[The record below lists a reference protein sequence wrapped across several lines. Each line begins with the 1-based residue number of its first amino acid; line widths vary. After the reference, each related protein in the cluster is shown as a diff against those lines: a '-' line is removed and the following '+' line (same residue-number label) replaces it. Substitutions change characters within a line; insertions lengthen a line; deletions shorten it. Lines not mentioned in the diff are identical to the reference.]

1 MKDNKKIYVTGII
14 FIIVAITITIFIIKT
29 NLDRKTSFE
38 GNNATSDVVLE
49 RIEFKNITKTYEAGI
64 TTIRADVYN
73 NTKVTKNINVQIILK
88 DKNGKEIKNMIQA
101 IEEIEPG
108 RKKILQTG
116 ITGDYTSI
124 KDVEFKV
131 LEDKDIE
138 QYKIM

>member
-1 MKDNKKIYVTGII
+1 MKDKKKAYV
-14 FIIVAITITIFIIKT
+14 IVALIVIAIIAIAIYIVKT

-38 GNNATSDVVLE
+38 GENATSNVVLE

-73 NTKVTKNINVQIILK
+73 NTKVTKDINVQIILK
-88 DKNGKEIKNMIQA
+88 DENGKEIKNMIQA

-131 LEDKDIE
+131 LEDKDLE
-138 QYKIM
+138 QYNK

>member
-1 MKDNKKIYVTGII
+1 MKDKKKAYV
-14 FIIVAITITIFIIKT
+14 IVALIVIAIIAIAIYIVKT

-38 GNNATSDVVLE
+38 GENATSDVVLE

-73 NTKVTKNINVQIILK
+73 NTKVTKDINVQIILK
-88 DKNGKEIKNMIQA
+88 DENGKKIKNMIQA

-131 LEDKDIE
+131 LEDKDLE
-138 QYKIM
+138 QYNK

>member
-1 MKDNKKIYVTGII
+1 MKDKKKAYV
-14 FIIVAITITIFIIKT
+14 IVALIVIAIIAIAIYIVKT

-38 GNNATSDVVLE
+38 GENATSDVVLE

-73 NTKVTKNINVQIILK
+73 NTKVTKDINVQIILK
-88 DKNGKEIKNMIQA
+88 DENGKEIKNMIQA

-131 LEDKDIE
+131 LEDKDLE
-138 QYKIM
+138 QYNK

>member
-1 MKDNKKIYVTGII
+1 MKDKKKAYV
-14 FIIVAITITIFIIKT
+14 IVALIVIAIIAIAIYIVKI

-38 GNNATSDVVLE
+38 GENATSDVVLE

-73 NTKVTKNINVQIILK
+73 NTKVTKDINVQIILK
-88 DKNGKEIKNMIQA
+88 DENGKEIKNMIQA

-131 LEDKDIE
+131 LEDKDLE
-138 QYKIM
+138 QYNK